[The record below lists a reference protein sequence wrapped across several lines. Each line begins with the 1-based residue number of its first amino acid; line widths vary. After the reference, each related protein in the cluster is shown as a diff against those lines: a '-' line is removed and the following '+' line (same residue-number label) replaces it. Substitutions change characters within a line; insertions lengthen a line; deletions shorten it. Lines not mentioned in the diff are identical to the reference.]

1 MDILVYADWK
11 ELETPS
17 RIGVL
22 TVTHVRGHAV
32 FAFSYDKQWIKD
44 DKAQNLDP
52 DLQLYDGPQ
61 FLASDK
67 PNFGL
72 FLDSSPD
79 RWGRVL
85 MDRREAI
92 LARQERRKAK
102 TLFAEDYLLGVYDEH
117 RMGALRFKLT
127 KEGPFLNDNRGLA
140 APPWTSL
147 RELEAASLRIEEDS
161 LPDEEILKW
170 IT

>member
-11 ELETPS
+11 ELGKPAYMGALS
-17 RIGVL
+17 A
-22 TVTHVRGHAV
+22 THTRGSTI
-32 FAFSYDKQWIKD
+32 FAFSYDQQWIRTG
-44 DKAQNLDP
+44 KAQNLDP
-52 DLQLYDGPQ
+52 DLQFYNGPQ
-61 FLASDK
+61 YAPGGR

-92 LARQERRKAK
+92 LARIENRKPVP
-102 TLFAEDYLLGVYDEH
+102 LFEEDYLLGVYDNH
-117 RMGALRFKLT
+117 RMGALRFKLQQ
-127 KEGPFLNDNRGLA
+127 EGPFLNDNQGLA

-147 RELEAASLRIEEDS
+147 R
-161 LPDEEILKW
+161 
-170 IT
+170 

>member
-1 MDILVYADWK
+1 MNILVYADWK
-11 ELETPS
+11 ELETPTHM
-17 RIGVL
+17 GVL
-22 TVTHVRGHAV
+22 SVTHTRGHAV
-32 FAFSYDKQWIKD
+32 FTFSYDKQWIRTN
-44 DKAQNLDP
+44 KAQNLDP

-61 FLASDK
+61 FLASAK

-92 LARQERRKAK
+92 LSRKENRK
-102 TLFAEDYLLGVYDEH
+102 PKPLYEEDYLLGVYDEH

-127 KEGPFLNDNRGLA
+127 EAGAFLNDNRG
-140 APPWTSL
+140 
-147 RELEAASLRIEEDS
+147 
-161 LPDEEILKW
+161 
-170 IT
+170 